1 MVAGELVAE
10 GSPSGIKSQQ
20 AGHLIE
26 LQVSAPQLAT
36 DRLKTIMERWRVS
49 LFGDR
54 VHVITVEPV
63 DDAVRRITAE
73 LQAAGVRVLSAREA
87 RFSLEDVFISVVE
100 QARVAGKVARED

>member
-20 AGHLIE
+20 PGHLIE

-36 DRLKTIMERWRVS
+36 DRLKTVMDRWRVS

-54 VHVITVEPV
+54 VHVITMDPANE
-63 DDAVRRITAE
+63 AIRRVTNE
-73 LQAAGVRVLSAREA
+73 LTAAGVDVLSAREA

-100 QARVAGKVARED
+100 QAREAGKVMRED